1 MFLSISA
8 TCNFILVRHASI
20 RRRRNCRG
28 LTLPP
33 LRLFDHDDFGRDDL
47 IGSFKLQMTDLA
59 HADKSE
65 AIKVRNKDG
74 DEVIGE
80 DGTPCVISISTKF
93 SPHADKAA
101 IALTK
106 SIYEPDAVSV
116 LP

>member
-1 MFLSISA
+1 M
-8 TCNFILVRHASI
+8 
-20 RRRRNCRG
+20 
-28 LTLPP
+28 
-33 LRLFDHDDFGRDDL
+33 RDL
-47 IGSFKLQMTDLA
+47 C

-80 DGTPCVISISTKF
+80 DGTPCVVSISTRF

-116 LP
+116 LPWPISFIRIRCSECHYAGWKDS